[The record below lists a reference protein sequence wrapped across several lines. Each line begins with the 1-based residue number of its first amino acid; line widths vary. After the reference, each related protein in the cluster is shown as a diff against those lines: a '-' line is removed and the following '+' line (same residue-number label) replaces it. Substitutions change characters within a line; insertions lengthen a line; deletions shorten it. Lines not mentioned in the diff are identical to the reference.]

1 MRRRTKQ
8 LLQRLATIAIIIA
21 VAVAIVMFFKPK
33 KTIETSDSNIN
44 RKEYVGTIQDSKP
57 VNIVLPENIVSTEE
71 NPNVSTNSTKTS
83 DVKYEPIVSSKE
95 TYFIPFQTTEKEF
108 KLLIGYDSE
117 PLLEGSP
124 VESTKE
130 YDVKGMPE
138 NIKSIFFFKLGDY
151 KYPILL
157 VLGQSGKLYY
167 VDIETAYTT
176 GSFTVNGPIKNLP
189 AVKEV
194 NSTTVTKDGKE
205 YVGAVITCENGQGYE
220 FDISMIGI

>member
-130 YDVKGMPE
+130 Y
-138 NIKSIFFFKLGDY
+138 
-151 KYPILL
+151 
-157 VLGQSGKLYY
+157 
-167 VDIETAYTT
+167 
-176 GSFTVNGPIKNLP
+176 
-189 AVKEV
+189 
-194 NSTTVTKDGKE
+194 
-205 YVGAVITCENGQGYE
+205 VGAVITCENGQGYE
-220 FDISMIGI
+220 FDISMIGR